1 MGVPDSDV
9 ATTMFSTSSI
19 DRRYPRPRTWYS
31 IEFPSTTFP
40 PTSRFDIATAWV
52 TALTGT
58 R

>member
-1 MGVPDSDV
+1 
-9 ATTMFSTSSI
+9 MFSTSSF

-31 IEFPSTTFP
+31 IAFSSMTLP
-40 PTSRFDIATAWV
+40 PTSRFAMDTAWV